1 MQEEESIKLA
11 RHGASERSNVGLA
24 RGLNYVMRLRSQHGW
39 TQGQEMPFSHP
50 RVTPSYP
57 VPRRENKLSS
67 LEVQPQVLLHTLRS
81 PDRAGNGPCTS
92 LRGLAGESC
101 LLIRAGL
108 RLSSRELG
116 ARGGG
121 GTRGLSSH
129 ASVMDGEY
137 GRSASL

>member
-11 RHGASERSNVGLA
+11 RHGASERSNGGLA
-24 RGLNYVMRLRSQHGW
+24 RGLNYVTRLRSQHGW
-39 TQGQEMPFSHP
+39 TQGQQMPFSHP

-57 VPRRENKLSS
+57 VPRPESKLSS
-67 LEVQPQVLLHTLRS
+67 LEGQPQVLLPTLRS

-92 LRGLAGESC
+92 LRVRGLAGECC

-137 GRSASL
+137 G